1 MLVLVVDDE
10 PLAIARLQKLLQEA
24 GINDIVTANNGQNAA
39 DMAEKH
45 HPAVILLDVEMPV
58 MNGLEAAEA
67 INKISPES
75 KIIFCTAYDDFAL
88 KAFDLAA
95 SDYLLKPVSRE
106 RLSQAL
112 NKVSAK
118 DFVTTF
124 SFVQGTDLISLPLD
138 DIYCFISEDKATY
151 MHCQRGVVVIDDSLL
166 SLEKKFPHLLL
177 RISRK
182 ALINR
187 KELFGIHRTR
197 SAAFAKLQSIDLQP
211 QISRRNLAAIKE
223 ILRNDK

>member
-1 MLVLVVDDE
+1 MKFLVVDDE

-177 RISRK
+177 RINRN

-211 QISRRNLAAIKE
+211 QISRRNFATIKE

>member
-1 MLVLVVDDE
+1 MKFLVVDDE

-24 GINDIVTANNGQNAA
+24 GISDIVSANNGQKAVE
-39 DMAEKH
+39 MAEQY
-45 HPAVILLDVEMPV
+45 HPSVILLDIEMPV

-67 INKISPES
+67 INKVSPES

-95 SDYLLKPVSRE
+95 SDYLLKPVSTE

-112 NKVSAK
+112 NKVAAN

-124 SFVQGTDLISLPLD
+124 SFVHGTDLISLPLD
-138 DIYCFISEDKATY
+138 DIYCFISEEKTTY

>member
-1 MLVLVVDDE
+1 MKFLVVDDE

-95 SDYLLKPVSRE
+95 SDYLVKPVSRE

-187 KELFGIHRTR
+187 KELFGIHRTH

>member
-1 MLVLVVDDE
+1 MKFLVVDDE

>member
-1 MLVLVVDDE
+1 MKFLVVDDE

-24 GINDIVTANNGQNAA
+24 GISDIVSANNGQKAVE
-39 DMAEKH
+39 MAEQY
-45 HPAVILLDVEMPV
+45 HPSVILLDIEMPV

-67 INKISPES
+67 INKVSPES

-95 SDYLLKPVSRE
+95 SDYLLKPVSTE

-112 NKVSAK
+112 NKVAAN

-177 RISRK
+177 RISRN

-211 QISRRNLAAIKE
+211 QISRRNVAAIKE

>member
-1 MLVLVVDDE
+1 MKFLVVDDE

-211 QISRRNLAAIKE
+211 QISRRNFATIKE

>member
-1 MLVLVVDDE
+1 MKFLVVDDE

-211 QISRRNLAAIKE
+211 QISRRNVAAIKE